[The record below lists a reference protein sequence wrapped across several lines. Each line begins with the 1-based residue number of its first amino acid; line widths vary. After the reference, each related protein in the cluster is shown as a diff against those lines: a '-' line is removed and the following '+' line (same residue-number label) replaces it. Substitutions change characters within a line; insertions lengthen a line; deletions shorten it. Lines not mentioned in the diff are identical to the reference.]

1 MLSVYP
7 TFVLGLSVCLS
18 VCLSFIVLLLKEGK
32 GREAGIHCHHPEAEL
47 SAVFTVAAV
56 QVQEKELDAGARALP
71 IYRNRF
77 PADDSLQ
84 KRA

>member
-18 VCLSFIVLLLKEGK
+18 VCHSFIVLLLEEGK

-56 QVQEKELDAGARALP
+56 QVQR
-71 IYRNRF
+71 
-77 PADDSLQ
+77 
-84 KRA
+84 KRARCWGESFTNLPEPLPRRG